1 MAISTLIATGT
12 TEITSSS
19 VIVDAGSTITVG
31 IFTQSGAIA
40 ERSCAQLFIK
50 TPNLNTQIGT
60 LNVTTPVLQVQG
72 PGEIIVKRLATPD
85 AIGVF
90 LDSASAG
97 SGGSTFDGLT
107 NAELRATPVSTTDT
121 KNGTREY
128 DFAGNVRQTVTSTS
142 TAAVTLPTLYASREV
157 MVHAAERC
165 VIRFG
170 GSDVPAATVASGQL
184 ILEAGERF
192 HFRVAAGVTHFRAI
206 RDTVDGFV
214 SITAVVL

>member
-1 MAISTLIATGT
+1 VASLASIDSKVLTRTQL
-12 TEITSSS
+12 
-19 VIVDAGSTITVG
+19 DA
-31 IFTQSGAIA
+31 A
-40 ERSCAQLFIK
+40 
-50 TPNLNTQIGT
+50 
-60 LNVTTPVLQVQG
+60 
-72 PGEIIVKRLATPD
+72 
-85 AIGVF
+85 
-90 LDSASAG
+90 
-97 SGGSTFDGLT
+97 
-107 NAELRATPVSTTDT
+107 PVSTTDT

-165 VIRFG
+165 VIRLG
-170 GSDVPAATVASGQL
+170 GSDVAAATVASGQL